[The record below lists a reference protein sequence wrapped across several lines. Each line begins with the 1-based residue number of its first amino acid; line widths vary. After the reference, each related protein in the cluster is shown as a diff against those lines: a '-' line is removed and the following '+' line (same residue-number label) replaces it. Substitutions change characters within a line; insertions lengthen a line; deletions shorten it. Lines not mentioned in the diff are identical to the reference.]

1 MKFIRLFRRNVLPII
16 VITTSIFVIQVAEST
31 AQTAVD
37 SVAFL
42 KHQVGFNATQTIRLF
57 EDESTNNFTLH
68 YRYKISS
75 QTSLRSGINYRYD
88 SSEGGEFATDVKA
101 GFDKQ
106 FKKSEQWRFY
116 TGVDFVGGV
125 RTLSNSSRKN
135 YRIGVVPFFGAIY
148 YLDDHFSIS
157 TEPALLAQ
165 VRRFKNEDSFNP
177 NSSRWWFE
185 MELVN
190 VGQIIIGIH
199 F

>member
-1 MKFIRLFRRNVLPII
+1 MIFRINVVRIVFITII
-16 VITTSIFVIQVAEST
+16 LVAIQVTEST

-57 EDESTNNFTLH
+57 EDESTNNFELH
-68 YRYKISS
+68 YRYKVNPG
-75 QTSLRSGINYRYD
+75 TSLRSGINYSYD
-88 SSEGGEFATDVKA
+88 SSDGGQLSADMKV
-101 GFDKQ
+101 GVDKR
-106 FKKSEQWRFY
+106 FKKSDQWRFY
-116 TGVDFVGGV
+116 SGVDLVGGI
-125 RTLSNSSRKN
+125 RTISNSSRKN

-148 YLDDHFSIS
+148 YLDEHFSIS

-177 NSSRWWFE
+177 DSSKWWFE

>member
-1 MKFIRLFRRNVLPII
+1 MIFSRAFKTNAAQII
-16 VITTSIFVIQVAEST
+16 SLAAIITFFQVTAST

-57 EDESTNNFTLH
+57 EGESKNNFTLH
-68 YRYKISS
+68 YRYKINPQS
-75 QTSLRSGINYRYD
+75 SLRTGINYRYY
-88 SSEGGEFATDVKA
+88 SSEGGELAADVKA
-101 GFDKQ
+101 GFDKR
-106 FKKSEQWRFY
+106 FKRSERWRFY
-116 TGVDFVGGV
+116 GGIDFVGGL

-135 YRIGVVPFFGAIY
+135 YRVGLIPFFGAIY
-148 YLDDHFSIS
+148 HIDEHFSIS
-157 TEPALLAQ
+157 TEPGMLAQ
-165 VRRFKNEDSFNP
+165 VRRFKNEESFNP
-177 NSSRWWFE
+177 NNSRWWFE